1 MLPYII
7 LTMYTDS
14 DSFRSFYT
22 ENFLKEVL
30 IFKFISRFELFP
42 REGSPNEPNDL
53 FSGNYDLGLK
63 AYDKVHVMTL

>member
-1 MLPYII
+1 
-7 LTMYTDS
+7 MYTDS

-42 REGSPNEPNDL
+42 REGSPNEPND
-53 FSGNYDLGLK
+53 YELGLK